1 MSATVERIRQEIDQL
16 APDEVRELFTDLKKN
31 YSFQMSHLDSDEE
44 EDEAAVEATWEAEL
58 SQRVKDVEEGRVQ
71 LISGQ
76 ESEQRIDALFAK
88 RGLQRRSA

>member
-31 YSFQMSHLDSDEE
+31 YSFQMSHLDSDDE
-44 EDEAAVEATWEAEL
+44 EDAAAVEAIWEAEL